1 MDPDRL
7 TSNSQ
12 SARKRRPQERAGV
25 TKRKLLAV
33 AKRKFTQHDFD
44 AVTVRDIEVEAEV
57 QRNLLKYH
65 FGGKDEIWK
74 VVAQEIFEEL
84 YEFMASRQELMR
96 DLPPRE
102 RVAYTI
108 RSYSRY
114 AATHP
119 ELHRLMIQEGKQDSW
134 RLRWVVDN
142 HVRKNAHELRKMLGR
157 DLGLKDE
164 DFVHWYYLYAGGIPV
179 MFSNAPEAKL
189 LFDVDVSAE
198 DVITRHADMMV
209 DLLLNR
215 LAD

>member
-1 MDPDRL
+1 MELDNL
-7 TSNSQ
+7 TA
-12 SARKRRPQERAGV
+12 SAQPGRRRRPQERAEV
-25 TKRKLLAV
+25 TKRKLLDV

-44 AVTVRDIEVEAEV
+44 AVTVRDIEVEADV

-65 FGGKDEIWK
+65 FGSKNEIWK
-74 VVAQEIFEEL
+74 VATQEIFDGMNA
-84 YEFMASRQELMR
+84 FMESRQELMR

-102 RVAYTI
+102 RVAYII
-108 RSYSRY
+108 RSFSRY
-114 AATHP
+114 SASNP

-134 RLRWVVDN
+134 RLRWILDN
-142 HVRKNAHELRKMLGR
+142 YIRENAEELREMLRR
-157 DLGLKDE
+157 DVGVDVD
-164 DFVHWYYLYAGGIPV
+164 DFVHWYYLFAGGIPV

-189 LFDVDVSAE
+189 LFNVDVCSE

>member
-1 MDPDRL
+1 METDSL
-7 TSNSQ
+7 TASAQ
-12 SARKRRPQERAGV
+12 SGRKRRPQERAEA
-25 TKRKLLAV
+25 TKRKLLDV
-33 AKRKFTQHDFD
+33 AKRKFTEHDFD

-65 FGGKDEIWK
+65 FGSKDEIWK
-74 VVAQEIFEEL
+74 VAAEEIFNGL
-84 YEFMASRQELMR
+84 NNFMVSRQELMR

-102 RVAYTI
+102 RVAYII

-114 AATHP
+114 SASNP

-134 RLRWVVDN
+134 RLRWILDN
-142 HVRKNAHELRKMLGR
+142 HIRENAQELREMVGR
-157 DLGLKDE
+157 DVGIQDE
-164 DFVHWYYLYAGGIPV
+164 EFVHWYYLFAGGIPV

-189 LFDVDVSAE
+189 LFDVDVNTE
-198 DVITRHADMMV
+198 DVIMRHADMMV

>member
-1 MDPDRL
+1 MEPDSL
-7 TSNSQ
+7 TANSA
-12 SARKRRPQERAGV
+12 SGRKRRPQERAEV
-25 TKRKLLAV
+25 TKRKLLDV

-44 AVTVRDIEVEAEV
+44 AVTVRDIEVEAGV

-74 VVAQEIFEEL
+74 AAAQEIFEGL
-84 YEFMASRQELMR
+84 DAFMASRQELMR

-102 RVAYTI
+102 RVAYII
-108 RSYSRY
+108 RSFSRY
-114 AATHP
+114 SASNP

-134 RLRWVVDN
+134 RLRWILDN
-142 HVRKNAHELRKMLGR
+142 HVRVNAHELREMLGR
-157 DLGLKDE
+157 DVGLDNE
-164 DFVHWYYLYAGGIPV
+164 DFVHWYYLFAGGIPV

-189 LFDVDVSAE
+189 LFDVDVCTE

-215 LAD
+215 LTD

>member
-1 MDPDRL
+1 MDPDSL

-12 SARKRRPQERAGV
+12 STRKRRHQERSEV
-25 TKRKLLAV
+25 TKRKLLDV
-33 AKRKFTQHDFD
+33 AKRKFAQHDFD
-44 AVTVRDIEVEAEV
+44 AITVRDIEVEADV

-65 FGGKDEIWK
+65 FGSKDEIWK
-74 VVAQEIFEEL
+74 VAAQEIFEAL
-84 YEFMASRQELMR
+84 NEFMASRQELMR

-134 RLRWVVDN
+134 RLRWILDN
-142 HVRKNAHELRKMLGR
+142 YLRENAMELQEMLGR
-157 DLGLKDE
+157 DIGLKDE
-164 DFVHWYYLYAGGIPV
+164 DFVHWYYLFAGGIPV

-189 LFDVDVSAE
+189 LFDVDVCTE
-198 DVITRHADMMV
+198 DVISRHADLMV
-209 DLLLNR
+209 ELLLNR

>member
-1 MDPDRL
+1 MDPDSL

-12 SARKRRPQERAGV
+12 STRKRRHQERSEV
-25 TKRKLLAV
+25 TKRKLLDV
-33 AKRKFTQHDFD
+33 AKRKFAQHDFD
-44 AVTVRDIEVEAEV
+44 AITVRDIEVEADV

-65 FGGKDEIWK
+65 FGSKDEIWK
-74 VVAQEIFEEL
+74 VAAQEIFEAL
-84 YEFMASRQELMR
+84 NEFMASRQELMR

-134 RLRWVVDN
+134 RLRWILDN
-142 HVRKNAHELRKMLGR
+142 YLRENALELQEMLGR
-157 DLGLKDE
+157 DIGLKDE
-164 DFVHWYYLYAGGIPV
+164 DFVHWYYLFAGGIPV

-189 LFDVDVSAE
+189 LFDVDVCTE
-198 DVITRHADMMV
+198 DVISRHADLMV
-209 DLLLNR
+209 ELLLNR